1 MRLSVSLLLLPL
13 LCPPALAAETA
24 WQEVAPEVRVRMISS
39 DVLRPGG
46 ITMIGLEIDMPED
59 TKTYWRVPGETGIPT
74 SIDLSGSTGI
84 AGYEILWPFPQIDT
98 SEGFVDFVYRGA
110 TVLPVELQLSGEAS
124 SLEAAVVMGICSDIC
139 VPVSA
144 RFSLPLSFARP
155 DRGQGLRITQAVA
168 LTPMDWT
175 DPRQPVGWVG
185 YDEAAHALAVRL
197 GDDRID
203 PLSLIADAGLD
214 GQLFGAPQKSRDGSL
229 VLLPLLG
236 GAAEADVTGRPVQ
249 LTFMTEMG
257 PFALSRTVAPAGSTA
272 AGQ

>member
-1 MRLSVSLLLLPL
+1 MRPSVSLLLLLFACLPVQ
-13 LCPPALAAETA
+13 AAETA
-24 WQEVAPEVRVRMISS
+24 WQDVAPAVRVRMISS

-46 ITMIGLEIDMPED
+46 TTMVGLEIDMPEA

-74 SIDLSGSTGI
+74 SIDIAGSTGV
-84 AGYEILWPFPQIDT
+84 AAHEILWPFPQIDT
-98 SEGFVDFVYRGA
+98 SEGFVDFVYRGP
-110 TVLPVELQLSGEAS
+110 TVLPVELQLSGEAA
-124 SLEAAVVMGICSDIC
+124 SLEAAVVMGVCSDIC

-144 RFSLPLSFARP
+144 RFSLPLTFARP
-155 DRGQGLRITQAVA
+155 DRGQGLRVAQAVA

-185 YDEAAHALAVRL
+185 YDAGAHALAVRL

-203 PLSLIADAGLD
+203 PLSIIADAGVE

-236 GAAEADVTGRPVQ
+236 GAAEADVTGRSVQ

-257 PFALSRTVAPAGSTA
+257 PFALSRTIAPAGSTA

>member
-1 MRLSVSLLLLPL
+1 MRMPLFLLALSCLP
-13 LCPPALAAETA
+13 AHAGETP
-24 WQEVAPEVRVRMISS
+24 WQEVAPDVRVRMISS

-46 ITMIGLEIDMPED
+46 TTMIGLEIDMPPG

-74 SIDLSGSTGI
+74 TIDLAGSTGI
-84 AGYEILWPFPQIDT
+84 TGHESLWPFPQIDT
-98 SEGFVDFVYRGA
+98 AEGFVDFVYFGP
-110 TVLPVELQLSGEAS
+110 TVLPVELHLPGDAAM
-124 SLEAAVVMGICSDIC
+124 LEAAVTMGVCSDIC

-144 RFSLPLSFARP
+144 HFSLPLSFARP
-155 DRGQGLRITQAVA
+155 DRGQSLRIAQAVA

-185 YDEAAHALAVRL
+185 YDAAADALAVRL

-203 PLSLIADAGLD
+203 PLSLIADAGPD
-214 GQLFGAPQKSRDGSL
+214 GQLFGAPQKSPDGSL

-236 GAAEADVTGRPVQ
+236 GAAEGDVAGRPVQ

-257 PFALSRTVAPAGSTA
+257 PFSLSRIIASAGSTA
-272 AGQ
+272 AGD